1 MLVIVRRETLFES
14 CCIVTDSLFNSMSS
28 FNQVKVGG
36 GSPLLSLQVIENVV
50 FIVTMISVFLR
61 QLQFEERVTEGR
73 ARERETDRQR
83 QRKRERREKRE
94 ISVDSI
100 QLIN

>member
-1 MLVIVRRETLFES
+1 MSLIVRRETLLES
-14 CCIVTDSLFNSMSS
+14 CCIVTESLFNSMLS
-28 FNQVKVGG
+28 FSQVMFGG

-61 QLQFEERVTEGR
+61 QLQFEERVTKGR

-83 QRKRERREKRE
+83 QRKRERRERKR
-94 ISVDSI
+94 D
-100 QLIN
+100 